1 MKNTARAAELSISG
15 TCLWS
20 LHGGNML
27 EKVSQEAVRELDQI
41 RRPSLKEKAKAAGKS
56 LLGRGNALVSD
67 VIFWPAGLLLTGLV
81 EAGQT
86 GEAEAYLA
94 EWIRKGCAVQNP
106 DDALTG
112 SVLLTLYE
120 ETGKDCYREA
130 AGKVAAYLR
139 GCIRDKEGS
148 IVYGQ
153 RSGNRL
159 IYADG
164 AGQTALFLARY
175 ARVSG
180 KTAPG
185 AAQSGSGSDA
195 SADQADS
202 GRRRAE
208 ARAASGAAAAAGKTP
223 AGAAA
228 ESGPGASSEEAAG
241 GQSGGGS
248 NAAADQTDFGR
259 QASHTAAAAEQASA
273 GGQQVSY
280 SAAEAL
286 EDARRQLVNYA
297 RYGMDARSGLPY
309 HGYDLESGIKYG
321 IIGWGRAIGWLLLG
335 LSEYLCDAALYAAE
349 ETGFAEETGA
359 AGESAAFAVGR
370 EEHLQVQELA
380 QGICRAVAERVR
392 PDGMLSWQ
400 PDCLDGPLD
409 SSATGMIFYALLRM
423 NRFRTAHPELPAEV
437 LAGIPQTDPALI
449 DAAAAGLRSCIAE
462 DGKVWYASAECFD
475 FSQYSQQYGN
485 YAWGQGSV
493 LAFLSIYDLK

>member
-1 MKNTARAAELSISG
+1 MKNTGRRQG
-15 TCLWS
+15 TADLRG
-20 LHGGNML
+20 LPEPIHGGNML

-175 ARVSG
+175 ARTPG
-180 KTAPG
+180 KAEPV
-185 AAQSGSGSDA
+185 
-195 SADQADS
+195 
-202 GRRRAE
+202 RCRAE
-208 ARAASGAAAAAGKTP
+208 ARAASDAAAAVGKTP

-286 EDARRQLVNYA
+286 VDARRQLVNYA

-349 ETGFAEETGA
+349 KTGFAEETGA
-359 AGESAAFAVGR
+359 AGESAAFAAGR

-449 DAAAAGLRSCIAE
+449 DAAVAGLRSCIAE
-462 DGKVWYASAECFD
+462 DGRVWYASAECFD